1 MSEVSLEEVYTE
13 LMDMKKEL
21 ALIKHILIPEE
32 TVSKEEL
39 EEIKRIKKRME
50 KGERIRLEELLA
62 KD

>member
-13 LMDMKKEL
+13 LMDLKKEL
-21 ALIKHILIPEE
+21 ALIKHVLIPEE

-39 EEIKRIKKRME
+39 EEINRIKKRME
-50 KGERIRLEELLA
+50 KGERIRLEEFLA

>member
-1 MSEVSLEEVYTE
+1 MSEVSLEKVYTE

-39 EEIKRIKKRME
+39 EEINRIKKRME